1 MADTF
6 AGGEVMSKSTINPN
20 TATFLLC
27 EGDYMSVVEMPG
39 GGLGTFKPY
48 FFKFDGQIFY
58 PKAFRREK

>member
-1 MADTF
+1 
-6 AGGEVMSKSTINPN
+6 MSKSTINPN

-58 PKAFRREK
+58 PKAFRREKP